1 MDYVKEYERWLNYPE
16 LDSEL
21 KAELE
26 EIKGNDKEIK
36 ERFSVPLAFGT
47 AGLRGIIRAGINGM
61 NIYTVAQATQG
72 LSELIIKEKAQSK
85 GVVIATDTRIKS
97 DVFAKVCAEVLY
109 ANGIKVFLFDAPR
122 PTPELYILSVRSAR
136 SPVSI

>member
-61 NIYTVAQATQG
+61 NI
-72 LSELIIKEKAQSK
+72 
-85 GVVIATDTRIKS
+85 
-97 DVFAKVCAEVLY
+97 
-109 ANGIKVFLFDAPR
+109 
-122 PTPELYILSVRSAR
+122 
-136 SPVSI
+136 

>member
-16 LDSEL
+16 FDSEL

-47 AGLRGIIRAGINGM
+47 AGLR
-61 NIYTVAQATQG
+61 
-72 LSELIIKEKAQSK
+72 
-85 GVVIATDTRIKS
+85 
-97 DVFAKVCAEVLY
+97 
-109 ANGIKVFLFDAPR
+109 
-122 PTPELYILSVRSAR
+122 
-136 SPVSI
+136 